1 MARTKTTRAKKPLN
15 PWDIAQTWEVIRGN
29 QFEPPSQLEPGVKFF
44 VEMLE
49 QLDCTTISSC
59 EGHPGGFYILFTGVE
74 RTVREIAACG
84 YLTIEVERTPGN
96 YRLSLQGNEYG
107 HLRQRIPWTNDDRES
122 CLRGAADAWVAK
134 FGPPVP
140 PMPPRLPG
148 ESLPAYK
155 SRLRELRSSG
165 ISKL

>member
-59 EGHPGGFYILFTGVE
+59 EGHPGGFYILFTGQE

-96 YRLSLQGNEYG
+96 YRLSSVHQS
-107 HLRQRIPWTNDDRES
+107 RQCRPGFQASPCRPTSPGCAS
-122 CLRGAADAWVAK
+122 CARPGSRSYD
-134 FGPPVP
+134 PVP
-140 PMPPRLPG
+140 SPSGWQRHRHLHGLVWGLPG
-148 ESLPAYK
+148 
-155 SRLRELRSSG
+155 
-165 ISKL
+165 